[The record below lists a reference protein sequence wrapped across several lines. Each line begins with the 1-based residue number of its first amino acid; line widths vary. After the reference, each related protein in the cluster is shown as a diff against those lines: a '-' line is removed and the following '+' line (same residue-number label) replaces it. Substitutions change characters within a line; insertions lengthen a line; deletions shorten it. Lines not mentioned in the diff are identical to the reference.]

1 MITNRCPH
9 DEDTPVGG
17 LCGRCEEEGVGLVEL
32 DADGEGIATFLVPL
46 SQGLKPKD
54 YEDLLSKEELDEA
67 LVRRK
72 LMTDEEVEE
81 AMLRPYEEDPEAV
94 EEDAYE
100 DELAW
105 KLTDRLADL
114 VGDEWRRATLY
125 VIPDPPGTTSWAGTL
140 LSASPQEVRAALE
153 TRTDTEH

>member
-9 DEDTPVGG
+9 DEDAPVGG
-17 LCGRCEEEGVGLVEL
+17 LCGRCEEEGVGLMEF

-72 LMTDEEVEE
+72 LMTDEEIEGPI
-81 AMLRPYEEDPEAV
+81 LCPYEE
-94 EEDAYE
+94 
-100 DELAW
+100 
-105 KLTDRLADL
+105 
-114 VGDEWRRATLY
+114 RRATIY
-125 VIPDPPGTTSWAGTL
+125 VISDPLGTTSWAGTL
-140 LSASPQEVRAALE
+140 L
-153 TRTDTEH
+153 

>member
-9 DEDTPVGG
+9 DENTPVGK

-32 DADGEGIATFLVPL
+32 DANRIATFLVPI
-46 SQGLKPKD
+46 SQGLNPED
-54 YEDLLSKEELDEA
+54 YETLLSREDLDEA

-72 LMTDEEVEE
+72 LMTEEEAEE
-81 AMLRPYEEDPEAV
+81 AMLRPYEEDPKAS

-105 KLTDRLADL
+105 KLTERLSDL
-114 VGDEWRRATLY
+114 IGDEWRRATLY
-125 VIPDPPGTTSWAGTL
+125 VVPDPPGTTSWAGTL
-140 LSASPQEVRAALE
+140 LSSSPNEVRAALE
-153 TRTDTEH
+153 ASADAEH